1 VAVLVGL
8 LAGVL
13 KAQTLTWQSPL
24 PNPQIPL
31 PNVIGAH
38 EEVQVGLVVSG
49 LVSEPTTADVILD
62 LGVYN
67 NLTILGIVSGGSVTH
82 LSNGTT
88 TTLTA
93 VLANGFYTIQNAVLR
108 NGDVLEFKVSP
119 RCGLP
124 YVDSSTEFSL
134 AECKARIAG
143 GVDAE
148 LTFSIAGPQLSIDP
162 IPGADQVL
170 YLADPNDG
178 IPITVR
184 NLIGGLA
191 VVPGEKIFIK
201 YTSTGNSLLNLV
213 GLTFIDQG
221 TSVPIQATAPQTI
234 VIETSSDLYAQLLS
248 GDPIGVELL
257 FDLAPHCNVTATT
270 LFQGSISIGWNRQA
284 DPLAALC
291 DESDVPLDPSL
302 EPEQRT
308 VKVAIDANWTLL
320 GALNDCAAGPSES
333 NQYFRIPYVI
343 TNTGSEPVKIR
354 RIQLSRDGNAPS
366 GVTDI
371 VIGLTPQSLLDVPQ
385 SVLDVAGTGTL
396 SEASLLT
403 PLLQTTVVNG
413 IAETSGFVLAWE
425 DRADAIELAAGQS
438 ITVGVGMRL
447 NVSKYQPWSGDTD
460 PVEIEAQLS
469 CPPSEPSY
477 INNYA
482 MRVHFDWECET
493 LENKP
498 GSNLSPTA
506 PDYAYC
512 RQEFFGEYNVALGYC
527 DVEGHRAYFSALD
540 LVPPVPPSTVTTPST
555 AFAKASMYTI
565 DYVGTTHNVTS
576 ACFLPVPNNQMNW
589 DVEFDLPAED
599 LQIWPALGS
608 AGEEKLALE
617 LVLEKYLYLT
627 MGDLLGSNPITVTLA
642 DGTTV
647 YSTNPV
653 GPQFPLVV
661 VGSDYCDDLSCP
673 SDSGALDGWNT
684 NTRLLLEFPDFG
696 SWNMPSNGLVRS
708 IQRLKGARIKVPLR
722 MHCPRDAG
730 ATDCDDRYVEGCD
743 FSPQLSSVDLYASP
757 TPRYLKVALVHL
769 PNTDCGD
776 PCDLPPV
783 KLACGSKMFYVR
795 CPGCTRVGIHN
806 NTYSIERL
814 NYGAPDANSPS
825 RIADNTDYERD
836 RDDIGVEPVRR
847 DLAMA
852 GDLLWSE
859 LHTTIETNVPEYGP
873 WTRVTVGNSSTVK
886 VPEVDLTHL
895 YFKTA
900 FNPGNGAVVNAQN
913 TLAVRRVGSV
923 LKLNDPRL
931 WVVHLGDVLQFSPIA
946 LFPPDGKRRIVGIN
960 RQDSTVTLDQ
970 SVNLVENVWY
980 HPVISTPLVTPV
992 EVEMEFLTTGS
1003 PQGTPFTRKIILDL
1017 TLPELSMP
1025 GNPARIVY
1033 LDRDLEELWMF
1044 DLSPSTLKEVQQL
1057 VASAVAEVV
1066 PSPDPDPSFD
1076 YLVDDFNFTETDDY
1090 DGSSIYDG
1098 MQLNIRVKWLVATNI
1113 GPTQAAINVSPHAFL
1128 TTRPSQETGE
1138 LFLTDFVED
1147 PVWFGDP
1154 APAPGFPDDGF
1165 STILASPTQQCQS
1178 LDPSPCDIDNFM
1190 YFCTK
1195 AGGGF
1200 NLVGYQLQ
1208 LLAGYGA
1215 NNAPCDHG
1223 PGMWTRFAI
1232 GETLFGDAFPNEFR
1246 NWFCYRGARSAFNAT
1261 SPNWTDEHEEW
1272 TSMGVKVEEPFPG
1285 LAVVAPRDINHLFT
1299 AVPTAPL
1306 ERNELTT
1313 DVLQEVG
1320 AVTTMQ
1326 PNELALS
1333 DDGFSGYSIRLR
1345 YAASPATATG
1355 PYSVPQFTPN
1365 HYRHNAAI
1373 RFRMDP
1379 AGRLP
1384 CPSGTLRQSGSFE
1397 CLYEDD
1403 VRIRYDEPVLE
1414 LPFRVLAESSGPLA
1428 QFSPF
1433 EVELKGSGPLPYVW
1447 VDLCEGDN
1455 TYEGFPVEQLTWSQ
1469 VPINSTPI
1477 DPDQVGYSITSF
1489 LPPPPPPPALPLPA
1503 TIHPLI
1509 ENQRRR
1515 ITITAQAPCAVEPT
1529 GTGERVAKD
1538 LLRTTWS
1545 CVSDPPL
1552 PVFPACPVSFPLV
1565 QSVPP
1570 EPQVTTVLELQPRP
1584 RDLEVQSITIE
1595 PQGCGYE
1602 VVARFMNPSVPATA
1616 VTDIQVG
1623 FTAPDGWTYVLGS
1636 SAIGV
1641 DNPGLNSDEGPYGLP
1656 DPEQVSATQSCGGTH
1671 QGWWISDPALCPQ
1684 PPCAPLS
1691 VFDPLI
1697 GLPAGSTLVVSFNIE
1712 PAGGDLCSALLG
1724 ELMVY
1729 VGSSVACDYPC
1740 SDAMEPLPA
1749 PPAPSTTLSLG
1760 PVGPCDQGATLTVS
1774 VDAAQLALPQVV
1786 LVDIPDGL
1794 QVIDGPQDL
1803 CSGSTFTVLPNGDVE
1818 WTIAT
1823 TTTPCS
1829 LQLQVGY
1836 VSCADQAAYTITAGL
1851 QGGCCQAEVPFQGGE
1866 EPPCGMSMDIT
1877 TTPSACGAPGQVLC
1891 GAWPAAERSVTL
1903 EGQEYRFVDI
1913 GAVLVAQGPG
1923 AWVLTGELYQ
1933 VSDPNSRYWLQVYL
1947 NTPVDDATWTG
1958 AGGQLNGTVPTGEEW
1973 TIYTL
1978 SQLPGQ
1984 ESVLVGLGPNTGRIY
1999 DLAAEV
2005 GYGFQVGLAA
2015 NTLDPFQ
2022 GANLRFTATLRG
2034 PDPIVWVGEFYA
2046 VLECT
2051 LGYINYSTCSGSI
2064 SGVVSGGTAPF
2075 TVQLTGPYVD
2085 QTIVSTDGTYQFDA
2099 LCNNDGYADYV
2110 LTVTDATGCVQVTG
2124 GLLLQGEA
2132 PPMVVTVNAPTAMC
2146 AGTSACA
2153 VAEVTGGQSPY
2164 AVQWWWQALVESN
2177 SPITGAPGVP
2187 QCDLPTNEELWVVV
2201 TDANGCFSTHKF
2213 FITQLPN
2220 QLSLDASAT
2229 LVDCWVCDGAA
2240 TVAVSGFNGSAQDL
2254 TYLWTPGGQTTETIT
2269 DLCPGE
2275 QQVTVTDA
2283 AGCKHTTT
2291 VNVVPSGAVNIQ
2303 VTGVNPSCANGSNG
2317 SATVV
2322 VLDAHGPYTIL
2333 WGNGASTPTITGL
2346 GAGTYQ
2352 VTVTTPMGCK
2362 ATGTVVLTS
2371 PPAMSAGIGYSAPTC
2386 SVPCNGWASATVTN
2400 NQGAVTYLWSTGAT
2414 TLSVSNVCPGP
2425 LSVTIT
2431 DAAGCTATQSVTIP
2445 TPNGTCAPS
2454 IVNCSNLLGLNK
2466 NTATISSTTVAG
2478 ATNYQYLF
2486 TDNCSYNRSITTGS
2500 TNTTLA
2506 LSFASYP
2513 LTECNT
2519 YRVKSRAM
2527 LNGVWGAW
2535 GPECTLTTSGCPVPA
2550 PRQLVVGQCGSSP
2563 TSPIMLTR
2571 STFLT
2576 SVVQEKACKYYF
2588 KLTGITVP
2596 TYVKQITTVG
2606 HDNQNYYPN
2615 NRYSLNYA
2623 TNPVVDCHVYKVE
2636 VKVEVPNTNGVPQ
2649 WTTLGSPCYIRI
2661 QPSGGG
2667 SCPALMPLEP
2677 GAEEVNV
2684 DLDALEFQVF
2694 PNPNADGVLNI
2705 VVAGLGPSTEEATIT
2720 LMDVMGRTLRTEQV
2734 VPQEGGIVHRL
2745 VVPDNTAPGVYAVR
2759 VTVGDRRLV
2768 RNVVLE

>member
-1 VAVLVGL
+1 
-8 LAGVL
+8 
-13 KAQTLTWQSPL
+13 
-24 PNPQIPL
+24 
-31 PNVIGAH
+31 
-38 EEVQVGLVVSG
+38 
-49 LVSEPTTADVILD
+49 
-62 LGVYN
+62 
-67 NLTILGIVSGGSVTH
+67 
-82 LSNGTT
+82 
-88 TTLTA
+88 
-93 VLANGFYTIQNAVLR
+93 
-108 NGDVLEFKVSP
+108 
-119 RCGLP
+119 
-124 YVDSSTEFSL
+124 
-134 AECKARIAG
+134 
-143 GVDAE
+143 
-148 LTFSIAGPQLSIDP
+148 
-162 IPGADQVL
+162 
-170 YLADPNDG
+170 
-178 IPITVR
+178 
-184 NLIGGLA
+184 
-191 VVPGEKIFIK
+191 
-201 YTSTGNSLLNLV
+201 
-213 GLTFIDQG
+213 
-221 TSVPIQATAPQTI
+221 
-234 VIETSSDLYAQLLS
+234 
-248 GDPIGVELL
+248 
-257 FDLAPHCNVTATT
+257 
-270 LFQGSISIGWNRQA
+270 
-284 DPLAALC
+284 
-291 DESDVPLDPSL
+291 
-302 EPEQRT
+302 
-308 VKVAIDANWTLL
+308 
-320 GALNDCAAGPSES
+320 
-333 NQYFRIPYVI
+333 
-343 TNTGSEPVKIR
+343 
-354 RIQLSRDGNAPS
+354 
-366 GVTDI
+366 
-371 VIGLTPQSLLDVPQ
+371 
-385 SVLDVAGTGTL
+385 
-396 SEASLLT
+396 
-403 PLLQTTVVNG
+403 
-413 IAETSGFVLAWE
+413 
-425 DRADAIELAAGQS
+425 
-438 ITVGVGMRL
+438 
-447 NVSKYQPWSGDTD
+447 
-460 PVEIEAQLS
+460 
-469 CPPSEPSY
+469 
-477 INNYA
+477 
-482 MRVHFDWECET
+482 
-493 LENKP
+493 
-498 GSNLSPTA
+498 
-506 PDYAYC
+506 
-512 RQEFFGEYNVALGYC
+512 
-527 DVEGHRAYFSALD
+527 
-540 LVPPVPPSTVTTPST
+540 
-555 AFAKASMYTI
+555 
-565 DYVGTTHNVTS
+565 
-576 ACFLPVPNNQMNW
+576 
-589 DVEFDLPAED
+589 
-599 LQIWPALGS
+599 
-608 AGEEKLALE
+608 
-617 LVLEKYLYLT
+617 
-627 MGDLLGSNPITVTLA
+627 
-642 DGTTV
+642 
-647 YSTNPV
+647 
-653 GPQFPLVV
+653 
-661 VGSDYCDDLSCP
+661 
-673 SDSGALDGWNT
+673 
-684 NTRLLLEFPDFG
+684 
-696 SWNMPSNGLVRS
+696 
-708 IQRLKGARIKVPLR
+708 
-722 MHCPRDAG
+722 
-730 ATDCDDRYVEGCD
+730 
-743 FSPQLSSVDLYASP
+743 
-757 TPRYLKVALVHL
+757 
-769 PNTDCGD
+769 
-776 PCDLPPV
+776 
-783 KLACGSKMFYVR
+783 
-795 CPGCTRVGIHN
+795 
-806 NTYSIERL
+806 
-814 NYGAPDANSPS
+814 
-825 RIADNTDYERD
+825 
-836 RDDIGVEPVRR
+836 
-847 DLAMA
+847 
-852 GDLLWSE
+852 
-859 LHTTIETNVPEYGP
+859 
-873 WTRVTVGNSSTVK
+873 
-886 VPEVDLTHL
+886 
-895 YFKTA
+895 
-900 FNPGNGAVVNAQN
+900 
-913 TLAVRRVGSV
+913 
-923 LKLNDPRL
+923 
-931 WVVHLGDVLQFSPIA
+931 
-946 LFPPDGKRRIVGIN
+946 
-960 RQDSTVTLDQ
+960 
-970 SVNLVENVWY
+970 
-980 HPVISTPLVTPV
+980 
-992 EVEMEFLTTGS
+992 
-1003 PQGTPFTRKIILDL
+1003 
-1017 TLPELSMP
+1017 
-1025 GNPARIVY
+1025 
-1033 LDRDLEELWMF
+1033 
-1044 DLSPSTLKEVQQL
+1044 
-1057 VASAVAEVV
+1057 
-1066 PSPDPDPSFD
+1066 
-1076 YLVDDFNFTETDDY
+1076 
-1090 DGSSIYDG
+1090 
-1098 MQLNIRVKWLVATNI
+1098 
-1113 GPTQAAINVSPHAFL
+1113 
-1128 TTRPSQETGE
+1128 
-1138 LFLTDFVED
+1138 
-1147 PVWFGDP
+1147 
-1154 APAPGFPDDGF
+1154 
-1165 STILASPTQQCQS
+1165 
-1178 LDPSPCDIDNFM
+1178 
-1190 YFCTK
+1190 
-1195 AGGGF
+1195 
-1200 NLVGYQLQ
+1200 
-1208 LLAGYGA
+1208 
-1215 NNAPCDHG
+1215 
-1223 PGMWTRFAI
+1223 
-1232 GETLFGDAFPNEFR
+1232 
-1246 NWFCYRGARSAFNAT
+1246 
-1261 SPNWTDEHEEW
+1261 
-1272 TSMGVKVEEPFPG
+1272 
-1285 LAVVAPRDINHLFT
+1285 
-1299 AVPTAPL
+1299 
-1306 ERNELTT
+1306 
-1313 DVLQEVG
+1313 
-1320 AVTTMQ
+1320 
-1326 PNELALS
+1326 
-1333 DDGFSGYSIRLR
+1333 
-1345 YAASPATATG
+1345 
-1355 PYSVPQFTPN
+1355 
-1365 HYRHNAAI
+1365 
-1373 RFRMDP
+1373 
-1379 AGRLP
+1379 
-1384 CPSGTLRQSGSFE
+1384 
-1397 CLYEDD
+1397 
-1403 VRIRYDEPVLE
+1403 
-1414 LPFRVLAESSGPLA
+1414 
-1428 QFSPF
+1428 
-1433 EVELKGSGPLPYVW
+1433 
-1447 VDLCEGDN
+1447 
-1455 TYEGFPVEQLTWSQ
+1455 
-1469 VPINSTPI
+1469 
-1477 DPDQVGYSITSF
+1477 
-1489 LPPPPPPPALPLPA
+1489 
-1503 TIHPLI
+1503 
-1509 ENQRRR
+1509 
-1515 ITITAQAPCAVEPT
+1515 
-1529 GTGERVAKD
+1529 
-1538 LLRTTWS
+1538 
-1545 CVSDPPL
+1545 
-1552 PVFPACPVSFPLV
+1552 
-1565 QSVPP
+1565 
-1570 EPQVTTVLELQPRP
+1570 
-1584 RDLEVQSITIE
+1584 
-1595 PQGCGYE
+1595 
-1602 VVARFMNPSVPATA
+1602 
-1616 VTDIQVG
+1616 
-1623 FTAPDGWTYVLGS
+1623 
-1636 SAIGV
+1636 
-1641 DNPGLNSDEGPYGLP
+1641 
-1656 DPEQVSATQSCGGTH
+1656 
-1671 QGWWISDPALCPQ
+1671 
-1684 PPCAPLS
+1684 
-1691 VFDPLI
+1691 
-1697 GLPAGSTLVVSFNIE
+1697 
-1712 PAGGDLCSALLG
+1712 
-1724 ELMVY
+1724 
-1729 VGSSVACDYPC
+1729 
-1740 SDAMEPLPA
+1740 
-1749 PPAPSTTLSLG
+1749 
-1760 PVGPCDQGATLTVS
+1760 